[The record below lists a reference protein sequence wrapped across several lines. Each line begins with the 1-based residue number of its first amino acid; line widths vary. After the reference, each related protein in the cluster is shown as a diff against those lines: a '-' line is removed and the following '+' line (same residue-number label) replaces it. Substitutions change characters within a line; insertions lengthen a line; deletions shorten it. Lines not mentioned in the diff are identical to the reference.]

1 MERPRGFAEKS
12 FDINPTRGIYES
24 SMERRDLIE
33 NMREALERNKR
44 VQMESNIRDLISSG
58 EYGGD
63 VRRLSEMDL
72 DEWEKNRNLAHRIN
86 RRYGSGGRRAILGR
100 GIRRFG
106 RGALVTGALA
116 GAGAL
121 GLGIFGGPGANAQTM
136 EGFNAAGSVLG
147 GGLEGAMT
155 GAAIG
160 SIIPGIGTAAGAVI
174 GGVIGGVAPLMDK
187 GVRDS
192 IGKLI
197 KDISTG
203 FGNTAEWFITGTKE
217 NFGRVMDSLGSMFK
231 SFTNGFISVLNIALT
246 GFQILP
252 RVIMGMVEI
261 IYNKTPGLS
270 LIPGLGDAVNAGKS
284 LVNFQIPNFASG
296 KDYAGPAMALEA
308 RMSGRR
314 PMVVNDGEFVIPKD
328 GFPILAGLVGQ
339 NLRSTGVI
347 GSANN
352 STPTQVNV
360 TLSLTAHSVVANA
373 DELVETMREPVYKI
387 IADAIREAE
396 NSRISRTPT
405 A

>member
-1 MERPRGFAEKS
+1 
-12 FDINPTRGIYES
+12 
-24 SMERRDLIE
+24 
-33 NMREALERNKR
+33 
-44 VQMESNIRDLISSG
+44 MESGTAYSFERTG
-58 EYGGD
+58 EIGF
-63 VRRLSEMDL
+63 RE
-72 DEWEKNRNLAHRIN
+72 NLASRIN
-86 RRYGSGGRRAILGR
+86 RRYGSGGRRAVLRRNIGR
-100 GIRRFG
+100 IGRRFG
-106 RGALVTGALA
+106 KELLIAGGITGLA
-116 GAGAL
+116 
-121 GLGIFGGPGANAQTM
+121 GLGIMISGLPSQAQTFDPATGQFV
-136 EGFNAAGSVLG
+136 EQGPDLSGVGSVLG
-147 GGLEGAMT
+147 GGFEGAMT
-155 GAAIG
+155 GAEIG
-160 SIIPGIGTAAGAVI
+160 SIIPVIGTAAGAVI
-174 GGVIGGVAPLMDK
+174 GGVIGGVEPLMDK